1 VVRTFTRIIAIVV
14 AGLTPAIAARAQP
27 AELQPL
33 ERPADPAAPT
43 IYRAYGYDVR
53 DRQKLREKARRT
65 YWGEEAE
72 RIVRSGQNVIRDNE
86 ELYIYLDMP
95 DVPQAIVLK
104 SLWTFDPAA
113 TYSYQGYDDVG
124 RFHIVRVGGS
134 DYPTLLF
141 IAARTGLVYEG
152 PSVGAPVYSPDKSR
166 FFSAGLGGM
175 GCGEGF
181 AVYRFDSGKV
191 FLETKLAVGC
201 GPCAYAWSGSNE
213 VKAECSPSGSG
224 RSEYRMTYRDGAWRK
239 TTLP

>member
-1 VVRTFTRIIAIVV
+1 VLRTFTRIIAIVV
-14 AGLTPAIAARAQP
+14 AGLTPAIGAWAQP

-33 ERPADPAAPT
+33 EQPADPGGPT

-65 YWGEEAE
+65 YWAEEAGK
-72 RIVRSGQNVIRDNE
+72 IARSGQNVVRDNE
-86 ELYIYLDMP
+86 ELYIYLDTP
-95 DVPQAIVLK
+95 DVPRAIVLK

-124 RFHIVRVGGS
+124 RFHIVHAGGS

-141 IAARTGLVYEG
+141 ISAKTGLIYEG
-152 PSVGAPVYSPDKSR
+152 PSVGSPVYSPDKSR

-181 AVYRFDSGKV
+181 VVYRFDSGKV
-191 FLETKLAVGC
+191 LLEARLAVGC
-201 GPCAYAWSGSNE
+201 GPCTYAWSGPNE
-213 VKAECSPSGSG
+213 VKADCSPSNGG
-224 RSEYRMTYRDGAWRK
+224 RSEYLMTYRDGAWQQ
-239 TTLP
+239 TTSP